1 MQNEELKENQTEVE
15 AVEEMQ
21 DISMEEIR
29 LDSDKIVEEDL
40 EDLIQEDPI
49 QDDIIADEQEIE
61 QQPSTDLIDS
71 DIANLSKSDAVAL
84 LVKKAKILVDE
95 ADAKLNDCQATVRSD
110 LQEYENAK
118 ADLKASVV
126 EVNNELLKQLD
137 AQQEQLD
144 ELEAQEEGEQYTQE
158 LNTLEDIEDSIEV
171 LREED
176 FVEAAP
182 YELKNSIAPMYVQ
195 EPSSGKFGGFI
206 MGLIGGG
213 ATLAGMAYFA
223 STKLGIQL
231 DPSKVPTM
239 ETCKPIFDFYAKL
252 VNQPNTEVGMG
263 LMGGAAL
270 LVLWIIYGMKK
281 SSKASKNLEFVKD
294 QLHQSEAYALQKQEC
309 KTVMDDMDAHI
320 KDAVETFKLY
330 TVMLNEQKAK
340 LNRIM
345 YVEADK
351 LASGDFNDK
360 SLQEIEDTRGL
371 VESVK
376 EYLATPLADE
386 NGRLS
391 NGIISSLATMKSS
404 VNNLLSRLY

>member
-1 MQNEELKENQTEVE
+1 MRNEELIENQDGNN
-15 AVEEMQ
+15 AVEEIH
-21 DISMEEIR
+21 DLSMEKIE
-29 LDSDKIVEEDL
+29 LDSDKSVNEDI
-40 EDLIQEDPI
+40 EDLIQEDVT
-49 QDDIIADEQEIE
+49 ADEPNQEQE
-61 QQPSTDLIDS
+61 MQSADLLDTDITK
-71 DIANLSKSDAVAL
+71 LSKADAVAL

-95 ADAKLNDCQATVRSD
+95 ADAKLNDCQATDRSD

-126 EVNNELLKQLD
+126 EVNNEILKQLNS
-137 AQQEQLD
+137 QEEQIE
-144 ELEAQEEGEQYTQE
+144 ELEAQEEGEQYAQE
-158 LNTLEDIEDSIEV
+158 LNTLDNIEESIEV
-171 LREED
+171 LKEED

-213 ATLAGMAYFA
+213 ATLAGMAYYA

-281 SSKASKNLEFVKD
+281 SSKASKNLEFAKD
-294 QLHQSEAYALQKQEC
+294 QLHQSEAYALQKDES
-309 KTVMDDMDAHI
+309 KDLLHDIDTHI
-320 KDAVETFKLY
+320 KDAVDTFKLY

-391 NGIISSLATMKSS
+391 NGIISALATMKSS

>member
-1 MQNEELKENQTEVE
+1 MQNEELKENQTEVD

-21 DISMEEIR
+21 NISMEEIK
-29 LDSDKIVEEDL
+29 LDSKKTVEEDL
-40 EDLIQEDPI
+40 EDLIQ
-49 QDDIIADEQEIE
+49 DDIVADEEEIE

-95 ADAKLNDCQATVRSD
+95 ADAKLNDCQATVRND
-110 LQEYENAK
+110 LQEYENTK

-126 EVNNELLKQLD
+126 EVNNELLKQ
-137 AQQEQLD
+137 
-144 ELEAQEEGEQYTQE
+144 GEQYAQE
-158 LNTLEDIEDSIEV
+158 LNSIEV
-171 LREED
+171 LMEED
-176 FVEAAP
+176 FIEAAP
-182 YELKNSIAPMYVQ
+182 YELKNSIAPIYIQ

-263 LMGGAAL
+263 LMGGTAL
-270 LVLWIIYGMKK
+270 LVLWMIYGMKK

-320 KDAVETFKLY
+320 KNAVETFKLY

-351 LASGDFNDK
+351 LASGNFNDK
-360 SLQEIEDTRGL
+360 SLQEIEDTRSL

-376 EYLATPLADE
+376 EYLATPLTDE
-386 NGRLS
+386 DGRLS